1 MLGRLLKIRHG
12 TRFRGPIRWLSR
24 RLKFDMTRTGRN
36 ETTGA
41 LIRGQPEFL
50 CKEGKDRVA
59 VGSGEEA
66 VAKIVVH

>member
-24 RLKFDMTRTGRN
+24 RLEFDMTRTGRN

-50 CKEGKDRVA
+50 CKEGEDRVA